1 MNRLTAGEGAA
12 GKPGPTV
19 PAGSRSVLRDGTGLE
34 KTVAL
39 CGAVLVLV
47 LTALAVLEPAAV
59 LLAGGALLLYAALL
73 VALRRRVQ
81 QRHRQDQLTVAE
93 AERGLRELE
102 RWLSGPRA

>member
-1 MNRLTAGEGAA
+1 MRVTRGEGAA
-12 GKPGPTV
+12 GRPGPTAR
-19 PAGSRSVLRDGTGLE
+19 AGSRSVLRDATALE

-47 LTALAVLEPAAV
+47 LTALAVLEQTAV

-73 VALRRRVQ
+73 VALRGRVQ

-93 AERGLRELE
+93 AQRGLRELE